1 MSKVKNKVEPEAR
14 HNLSPYSW
22 VLQKPTLG
30 GETKEARCNK
40 TKRILLGETKT
51 KEPKAKR
58 KGNVKRGS
66 VSDSN
71 SSKVHA

>member
-1 MSKVKNKVEPEAR
+1 MSKGKNKVEPEAR

-22 VLQKPTLG
+22 LLQKPTLE
-30 GETKEARCNK
+30 GETREALCNK
-40 TKRILLGETKT
+40 TKRILLGATKT

-58 KGNVKRGS
+58 KANVKRGR